1 MTFLFIQF
9 LPTDSREEPD
19 IITIMR
25 DVQIDSFQKFYKK
38 EIQNYKNHTIE
49 KPEFT
54 ENELNSYLSAAR
66 LYEENFNDSSL
77 LDTKEV

>member
-1 MTFLFIQF
+1 MNLF
-9 LPTDSREEPD
+9 PG
-19 IITIMR
+19 
-25 DVQIDSFQKFYKK
+25 
-38 EIQNYKNHTIE
+38 EIQNYNKHTIE